1 MLIGGTKEL
10 ARLNNIMVAVKLFV
24 VVAFILLG
32 AAYVTSANWHPLIP
46 DQYRRVR
53 PFRLVR
59 RGARRLG
66 RVLRLHRL

>member
-1 MLIGGTKEL
+1 MARVDAGSSPALLIGGTKES

-46 DQYRRVR
+46 IQFDRLSRVS
-53 PFRLVR
+53 P
-59 RGARRLG
+59 A
-66 RVLRLHRL
+66 